1 MVLTELTT
9 VNVTADCKKDLKT
22 VSLIEPLFTSSLCL
36 HFSLSRE
43 EVNIIYNIK
52 YNIYMLF
59 YICTEQNIFFL
70 ISILSEHF
78 LYDDNLD

>member
-1 MVLTELTT
+1 MVLTESTT

-36 HFSLSRE
+36 HFSWSRE

-59 YICTEQNIFFL
+59 YICTEQNIFTVNFY
-70 ISILSEHF
+70 SSDS
-78 LYDDNLD
+78 DDMYVFF